1 MRRRMPATIATP
13 ELTAAEVKAE
23 IETMA
28 REAVQAELLNFEG
41 LFNMDFSAEF
51 LESLPNSR
59 LKHILLAARL
69 YRSRRD

>member
-1 MRRRMPATIATP
+1 MPATIDAQ

-23 IETMA
+23 IESMD

-41 LFNMDFSAEF
+41 IFNMDFSAEF
-51 LESLPNSR
+51 LESLPDSR

-69 YRSRRD
+69 YRSRRS